1 MEFGA
6 VWGRIPA
13 LAAIPAGLCEKLTNL
28 EDITMGIMK
37 GLNGRLASHLSWL
50 VAMLLAATSLSADEL
65 VMKDGSR
72 LMGKVGKQVDGTLE
86 FETSYAGTIKVKWEE
101 VSELHADKPVQVMMK
116 NEALQEATTITKT
129 EDATVVT
136 AVTEGTSESLAPDAI
151 AFINPEPW
159 RYGEGYKFTGRINAA
174 LKSQRGNT
182 ESDEVDMDGELGWR
196 WKEDRATIY
205 GQLAKD
211 TSFGVTTTQNWLVTG
226 RYDHF
231 QTEKFYYGANIG
243 FEHDEFADLELR
255 SRIGPHL
262 GYQFYEQDNLN
273 LSTDL
278 GLAYVDED
286 FISTADDD
294 YMALSWLVN
303 FDWFIIPDHVQF
315 YHRNNGLLSL
325 SDTGDL
331 VINSWTGFPLPADFW
346 SRGQCGGPD

>member
-1 MEFGA
+1 M
-6 VWGRIPA
+6 R
-13 LAAIPAGLCEKLTNL
+13 
-28 EDITMGIMK
+28 IMK

-136 AVTEGTSESLAPDAI
+136 AVTEGTSESQAPDAI

-182 ESDEVDMDGELGWR
+182 ESDEVDVDGELGWR

-255 SRIGPHL
+255 SQIGPHL
-262 GYQFYEQDNLN
+262 GYQFFEGATLNLN
-273 LSTDL
+273 TDA

-286 FISTADDD
+286 FISAADDD

-331 VINSWTGFPLPADFW
+331 VINSWTGFRFPLIFGVVASAEAQINYDGGAPADVDTVDTTYLAKLGYQW
-346 SRGQCGGPD
+346 